1 MSARPLRLQLSGVTK
16 RFGGLVAVESVDLDV
31 PAGEICAVIG
41 PNGAGKSTLFN
52 MIAGALRPTEGM
64 IRLDGAD
71 ITGQP
76 SHEVSLQGI
85 ARSFQLVNLFASMTV
100 AENVLVGAER
110 HATLG
115 VWSSATHL
123 GRFGRE
129 RREAEERA
137 AHAIGLV
144 GIADLADHPVGRITY
159 GQQRLVAAARALAAR
174 PKLLLLDEPAAGLSE
189 PEVEVLAH
197 AVRRARDDGATVL
210 IVEHNVGFVMSLC
223 EHVAVLHFGKRIA
236 DGTPQEIRNS
246 PTVIEAYLGH

>member
-16 RFGGLVAVESVDLDV
+16 RFGGLVAVERVDLDV
-31 PAGEICAVIG
+31 PTGEICAVIG
-41 PNGAGKSTLFN
+41 PNGAGKSTLFS
-52 MIAGALRPTEGM
+52 MIAGALRPTEGS
-64 IRLDGAD
+64 IHLDGVD
-71 ITGQP
+71 ITGRP
-76 SHEVSLQGI
+76 SHEVALQGI

-115 VWSSATHL
+115 LWPSMTHL
-123 GRFGRE
+123 GRFGRQ
-129 RREAEERA
+129 RQEAEERA
-137 AHAIGLV
+137 AHAIDLV
-144 GIADLADHPVGRITY
+144 GIGDIADHPIGRITY

-189 PEVEVLAH
+189 PEVEALAH

-236 DGTPQEIRNS
+236 DGTPQEVRDS

>member
-16 RFGGLVAVESVDLDV
+16 RFGGLIAVEGVDLDV
-31 PAGEICAVIG
+31 PTGEICAVIG
-41 PNGAGKSTLFN
+41 PNGAGKSTLFS
-52 MIAGALRPTEGM
+52 MIAGALRPTEGS
-64 IRLDGAD
+64 IHLDGMD
-71 ITGQP
+71 ITGRP
-76 SHEVSLQGI
+76 SHEVALQGI
-85 ARSFQLVNLFASMTV
+85 ARSFQLVNLFTSMTV

-115 VWSSATHL
+115 LWPSMSHL

-137 AHAIGLV
+137 AHAIDLV
-144 GIADLADHPVGRITY
+144 GIGDIADHPIGRITY

-197 AVRRARDDGATVL
+197 A
-210 IVEHNVGFVMSLC
+210 
-223 EHVAVLHFGKRIA
+223 
-236 DGTPQEIRNS
+236 
-246 PTVIEAYLGH
+246 